1 MSYHPDNI
9 DSSDPLNPEGSFFRF
24 MGVTGIQQPY
34 YAGVPVATIEQFY
47 QAIKLRLVYE
57 LIQEGLISP
66 DTLEDFSGDGSSED
80 AGIDSDSKRRP
91 GRPRLTEEEK
101 RLRAEQ
107 RKSNGQVQSV
117 TTIASEASPTAE
129 VQPVTTTARE
139 ASPTAEVQP
148 VAIPTRRPVKR
159 PGP

>member
-101 RLRAEQ
+101 RPRPPPLLRTPLLQ
-107 RKSNGQVQSV
+107 TSQSGGPISMESLSDV
-117 TTIASEASPTAE
+117 G
-129 VQPVTTTARE
+129 VDVVRRLGMNVMHGARVE
-139 ASPTAEVQP
+139 
-148 VAIPTRRPVKR
+148 
-159 PGP
+159 